1 MMTPIVQFNTG
12 QGDEMKTVSVY
23 VSNYGAVCDCIGK
36 SFLHIQGR
44 TYVYANIG
52 ICVQLD
58 DASIGF

>member
-1 MMTPIVQFNTG
+1 
-12 QGDEMKTVSVY
+12 MKTVSVDIY
-23 VSNYGAVCDCIGK
+23 NYGAVCDCIGG

-44 TYVYANIG
+44 TYVYANIR